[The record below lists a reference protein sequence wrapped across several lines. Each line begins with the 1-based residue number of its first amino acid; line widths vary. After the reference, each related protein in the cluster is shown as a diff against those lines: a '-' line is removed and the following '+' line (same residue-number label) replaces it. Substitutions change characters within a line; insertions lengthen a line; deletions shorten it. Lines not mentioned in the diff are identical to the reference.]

1 MRFRKIIINALSSME
16 RIIVVNTNNHIELES
31 WSLGDSNTD
40 D

>member
-1 MRFRKIIINALSSME
+1 ME